1 MDGFVTVDAVDRSTE
16 VEESDLLVV
25 VVVSA
30 AATPARRASANVD
43 HLMLKLVECAREGRR
58 ENGEKGQEAGLWEK
72 SAMFSTEF
80 PQMDDVFFL
89 SLPGEE

>member
-1 MDGFVTVDAVDRSTE
+1 VDGFVTVDAVDRSTE
-16 VEESDLLVV
+16 DEESDLLV

-43 HLMLKLVECAREGRR
+43 HLMMRVVVCARGGRR
-58 ENGEKGQEAGLWEK
+58 ENGEQGQEAVLGK
-72 SAMFSTEF
+72 SKERCSPRNST
-80 PQMDDVFFL
+80 MDDVFFL

>member
-25 VVVSA
+25 VVSA

-43 HLMLKLVECAREGRR
+43 HLMMKVVVCARDGRR
-58 ENGEKGQEAGLWEK
+58 EMGSRARKLGYGRK
-72 SAMFSTEF
+72 SAMFSTES
-80 PQMDDVFFL
+80 PN
-89 SLPGEE
+89 G

>member
-25 VVVSA
+25 VVSA

-43 HLMLKLVECAREGRR
+43 HLMMQVVVCARDGRR
-58 ENGEKGQEAGLWEK
+58 EMGSRAGKLGYGRK
-72 SAMFSTEF
+72 SAMFSTES
-80 PQMDDVFFL
+80 PN
-89 SLPGEE
+89 G